1 MKSIAPFSGWML
13 DRIALLDEATPGF
26 AGHYL
31 RASDE
36 RRQVI
41 AAFLSATELDDG
53 ALNEAADFVMEADHR
68 SILIRAFGSVP
79 TGLRSALGRSG
90 PQPHEPTYYRQI
102 VTLLSGGNRRVIEAI
117 WRSTV
122 MNPDRVAT
130 ITACPTDLC
139 DSRILNKI
147 KDRKHAA
154 DVVLSIDLLGRR
166 GVDRASVV
174 EALRRSDSIND
185 TIKRWSLRMA
195 FPTGPIPAADGYRPI
210 RNGIELSEI
219 ARKYR
224 NCSRGYFSSATSGGH
239 AFGEFCHEG
248 AEVLIS
254 FDKTDGM
261 WIVDGVY
268 TYRNFDVDAGISRA
282 AFAFAA
288 RYGIPDRRPDRGDK
302 AVEALRR
309 LARYHGDWNF

>member
-90 PQPHEPTYYRQI
+90 AQPHEPTYYRQI
-102 VTLLSGGNRRVIEAI
+102 VTLLSGGNRRVVEAI

-154 DVVLSIDLLGRR
+154 DVALSVDLLSRR
-166 GVDRASVV
+166 GVDRANII

-185 TIKRWSLRMA
+185 TIKRWSMRMA
-195 FPTGPIPAADGYRPI
+195 FPTGPIPAAEGYRPI
-210 RNGIELSEI
+210 CNGIELAAI

-224 NCSRGYFSSATSGGH
+224 NCVRGYFSSAMTGRH
-239 AFGEFCHEG
+239 TFGEFRYKG

-268 TYRNFDVDAGISRA
+268 GYRNHTVDVSLSRA
-282 AFAFAA
+282 AHAFVA
-288 RYGIPDRRPDRGDK
+288 RHGVPDRRPDRGDK

-309 LARYHGDWNF
+309 LARFHGDWGL